1 MRLLVVPLLLF
12 VAGSA
17 KVCDSEDKAKAEAS
31 SGVAADGSARAAADA
46 KMSLAAPR
54 IGGAVANAG
63 ELSVEVAVH
72 RSGLVEALVSDANGK
87 LVSDGVKLSVSVQA
101 KAGAAEKLDLGFVPA
116 RARFEGRAKA
126 GVELATGPL
135 EASLEVAGKKLG
147 CKLNVAAVLPEPRIG
162 GHLLAAG
169 AFSAEV
175 LASPTGEVRAL
186 IGDGTGADVTGSI
199 DAKVGATMSTKAGA
213 RETIALAFD
222 AARACFAGRAAA
234 GVELAPGPL
243 EFSVDAKVGGG
254 IGRLEGIGLS
264 VAASHGGQVV
274 AVGDFS
280 VELVAKG
287 QAIRAFVS
295 DGTGRAHLGG
305 DLDLKLLL
313 GAGADRELAL
323 KWDAPSA
330 SYVGQVAAN
339 LDLGLEPI
347 RVALVAGGK
356 AFVGGVASLDAA
368 AKANAKLNGKL
379 DVGASLDA
387 NLDAKAKLAADAKAK
402 LAADAKAKLD
412 QSAKAAASL
421 KVTPPKVDVNAK
433 KSASASANAG
443 GGKAEAKASAGFS
456 FGAK

>member
-17 KVCDSEDKAKAEAS
+17 KVCDSEDKAKADAS
-31 SGVAADGSARAAADA
+31 GSVAADGSARAAADA
-46 KMSLAAPR
+46 KVSLAAPR

-126 GVELATGPL
+126 GVELAAGPV

-186 IGDGTGADVTGSI
+186 IGDGTGADVAGSI
-199 DAKVGATMSTKAGA
+199 DAKVSATMSTKTGG
-213 RETIALAFD
+213 RHTIALAFD
-222 AARACFAGRAAA
+222 AARACFAGKAAA

-243 EFSVDAKVGGG
+243 DFSVDAKVGGG

-295 DGTGRAHLGG
+295 DASGRAHVGG
-305 DLDLKLLL
+305 DLDLKLLV
-313 GAGADRELAL
+313 GAGAGSELTL

-330 SYVGQVAAN
+330 SYVGNVAAN

-356 AFVGGVASLDAA
+356 AFVGGVASLAAA

-379 DVGASLDA
+379 DVGA
-387 NLDAKAKLAADAKAK
+387 NLDASTNLDAKAK

-433 KSASASANAG
+433 KSASASAKAG
-443 GGKAEAKASAGFS
+443 GGKAEAKASAGIS